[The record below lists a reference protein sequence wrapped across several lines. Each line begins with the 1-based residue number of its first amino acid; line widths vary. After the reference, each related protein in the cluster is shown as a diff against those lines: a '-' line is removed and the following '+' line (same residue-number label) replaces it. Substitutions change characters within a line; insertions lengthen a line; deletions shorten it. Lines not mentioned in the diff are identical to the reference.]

1 MEQLACWSVLRE
13 GSLHDGLYLM
23 GTTYMP
29 NYAIRGSIHLLIA
42 QNGM

>member
-1 MEQLACWSVLRE
+1 MEQLACWPALRE
-13 GSLHDGLYLM
+13 GNLNAGLYLM